1 MEPFRRTDG
10 CPSRLLRLVGGTL
23 SLLLILVSGPVT
35 TAWAQSSPVMDDAAK
50 RARINALRE
59 MLNGNPCARREG
71 AEALLAAGETAMAA
85 GVGGARA
92 SGSSGL
98 DMAAATPPPPPPAG
112 SPASSE
118 PSTKPMQNAAL
129 VDKLRQAVVLIIAGN
144 DSGSGFFITP
154 NLILTNQHVVAKA
167 TKGEVV
173 VVGRGL
179 DRPRMARIT
188 AMTRSG
194 RANQRDFALLEVQ
207 GGTGAATLAF
217 ASNATALDNVV
228 AAGFPGLLL
237 ANDGAF
243 KALAAGDLTA
253 MPELAFTK
261 GQIMARQNAGQGV
274 VTLAHSAAISG
285 GNSGGPLVD
294 SCGNVVGVNSFI
306 NVAVSQGTN
315 AGFAQSADDAMA
327 FLAAHGAKFRRVAAT
342 CQAN

>member
-1 MEPFRRTDG
+1 
-10 CPSRLLRLVGGTL
+10 
-23 SLLLILVSGPVT
+23 
-35 TAWAQSSPVMDDAAK
+35 MDDAAK
-50 RARINALRE
+50 RARIDALRE
-59 MLNGNPCARREG
+59 MLNGDPCAQREA
-71 AEALLAAGETAMAA
+71 AEALLAAGGTAMAGA
-85 GVGGARA
+85 GGKGSAGG
-92 SGSSGL
+92 SGPDL
-98 DMAAATPPPPPPAG
+98 AAAVPPPPPPAG
-112 SPASSE
+112 PPVSSE

-144 DSGSGFFITP
+144 DSGSGFFIAP

-167 TKGEVV
+167 PKGEVV

-179 DRPRMARIT
+179 DRPRIARIT
-188 AMTRSG
+188 AMTRNG

-207 GGTGAATLAF
+207 GGTGTAMLAF
-217 ASNATALDNVV
+217 ASSATALDNVV

-274 VTLAHSAAISG
+274 TTLAHSAAISG
-285 GNSGGPLVD
+285 GNSGGPLID

-327 FLAAHGAKFRRVAAT
+327 FLTTHGAKFRKVGTA

>member
-1 MEPFRRTDG
+1 MEPCRHTHGCARRLFRR
-10 CPSRLLRLVGGTL
+10 VGGTL
-23 SLLLILVSGPVT
+23 LLLLILISGPVVA
-35 TAWAQSSPVMDDAAK
+35 AWGQSPPAMDDAAK
-50 RARINALRE
+50 RAKIDALRE
-59 MLNGNPCARREG
+59 MLNGDPCSQREA
-71 AEALLAAGETAMAA
+71 AEALLAAGGTAMAGA
-85 GVGGARA
+85 GGKGSAGG
-92 SGSSGL
+92 SGPDL
-98 DMAAATPPPPPPAG
+98 AAAAPPPPPPAG
-112 SPASSE
+112 PPVSSE
-118 PSTKPMQNAAL
+118 PSTKPMQNAVL

-144 DSGSGFFITP
+144 DSGSGFFIAP

-253 MPELAFTK
+253 LPELAFTK

-306 NVAVSQGTN
+306 NVSVNQGTN

-327 FLAAHGAKFRRVAAT
+327 FLAAHSAKFRRVAAT

>member
-1 MEPFRRTDG
+1 M
-10 CPSRLLRLVGGTL
+10 
-23 SLLLILVSGPVT
+23 
-35 TAWAQSSPVMDDAAK
+35 
-50 RARINALRE
+50 
-59 MLNGNPCARREG
+59 
-71 AEALLAAGETAMAA
+71 
-85 GVGGARA
+85 
-92 SGSSGL
+92 
-98 DMAAATPPPPPPAG
+98 
-112 SPASSE
+112 
-118 PSTKPMQNAAL
+118 
-129 VDKLRQAVVLIIAGN
+129 DKLRRAVVLIIAGN
-144 DSGSGFFITP
+144 DSGSGFFIAP

-167 TKGEVV
+167 PKGEVV

-179 DRPRMARIT
+179 DRPRIARIT
-188 AMTRSG
+188 AMTRNG
-194 RANQRDFALLEVQ
+194 QANQRDFALLEVQ
-207 GGTGAATLAF
+207 GGTGTAVLAF
-217 ASNATALDNVV
+217 ANSATALDNVI

-306 NVAVSQGTN
+306 SVAVSQGTN
-315 AGFAQSADDAMA
+315 AGFAQSADDATA
-327 FLAAHGAKFRRVAAT
+327 FLTAHGAKFHKVDAT